1 MARISGTLVA
11 FLLAVG
17 VAHAHFP
24 FILPDETGAAAKVV
38 FSDALA
44 PDAAVKIDKIDS
56 TKLFLRES
64 GGTKNLPLEWKK
76 GESWL
81 DAKLPGSGNRV
92 AFGVTEYGV
101 LQKGDAKP
109 FRLVYLSKA
118 AIGDPFAKAV
128 GDPLAVEIVATGQ
141 AGKTRFQVLAAG
153 KPAAD
158 IETTIITADEKKHAA
173 KTDKDGFTPAFEGKG
188 RVGVHARVSEV
199 KTGEFAGKKYDE
211 IRTYA
216 TLVVD
221 IK

>member
-1 MARISGTLVA
+1 MRRIAGMIAA

-24 FILPDETGAAAKVV
+24 FILPDETGSAAKVV

-44 PDAAVKIDKIDS
+44 PDPAVKIEKIDS
-56 TKLFLRES
+56 SKLFLRD
-64 GGTKNLPLEWKK
+64 GTKIIPIEWKK

-81 DAKLPGSGNRV
+81 DAKLPGTGNRV

-109 FRLVYLSKA
+109 FRLVYFPKA
-118 AIGDPFAKAV
+118 TIGDPFAKAV
-128 GDPLAVEIVATGQ
+128 GDPLKVEIVAAGQ
-141 AGKTRFQVLAAG
+141 PGKTRFQVLAGG
-153 KPAAD
+153 KPASD
-158 IETTIITADEKKHAA
+158 IETTIIAADEKKHSA
-173 KTDKDGFTPAFEGKG
+173 KTDAEGFTPAFEGKG
-188 RVGVHARVSEV
+188 RVGVHARVSEL
-199 KTGEFAGKKYDE
+199 KSGEFAGKKYEE
-211 IRTYA
+211 IRSYA

>member
-1 MARISGTLVA
+1 MPRILGVLITG
-11 FLLAVG
+11 LLATG
-17 VAHAHFP
+17 LAHAHFP
-24 FILPDETGAAAKVV
+24 FILPDETGSAARVV

-44 PDAAVKIDKIDS
+44 PDTAVKIEKIDS
-56 TKLFLRES
+56 TKLFLRD
-64 GGTKNLPLEWKK
+64 GTKNIPLEWKK

-81 DAKLPGSGNRV
+81 DAKLPGTGNRI

-109 FRLVYLSKA
+109 FRLVYFSKA

-128 GDPLAVEIVATGQ
+128 GDPLKVEIVAAGQ
-141 AGKTRFQVLAAG
+141 PGKTRFQVLAGG

-158 IETTIITADEKKHAA
+158 IEITIIAADEKKHSA
-173 KTDKDGFTPAFEGKG
+173 KTDADGFTPAFEGKG

-199 KTGEFAGKKYDE
+199 KSGEFAGKKYDE
-211 IRTYA
+211 IRSYA
-216 TLVVD
+216 TFVVD